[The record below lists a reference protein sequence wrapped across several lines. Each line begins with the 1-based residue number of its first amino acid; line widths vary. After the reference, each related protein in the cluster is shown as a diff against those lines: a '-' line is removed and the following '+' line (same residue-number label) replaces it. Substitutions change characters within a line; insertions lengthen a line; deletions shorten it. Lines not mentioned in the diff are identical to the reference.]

1 MFEEGT
7 IRETWRRGHDLLVH
21 ALKIHPSFERITRFL
36 DIEPQFL
43 LHLGMFNTNNINGAL
58 YPLHTHINHSCSPNT
73 KVVDTPGRLAEVNA
87 FVQDN
92 VIGPG
97 EEITISYVDPTW
109 PTISRR
115 QTLKR
120 DYGFECGCS
129 RCVADLESAY
139 SEYTYDSDS
148 E

>member
-1 MFEEGT
+1 M
-7 IRETWRRGHDLLVH
+7 
-21 ALKIHPSFERITRFL
+21 A
-36 DIEPQFL
+36 
-43 LHLGMFNTNNINGAL
+43 GMFNTNNLNGAL

-73 KVVDTPGRLAEVNA
+73 KVVDTPGRLAEVNGISLCVVLIVV
-87 FVQDN
+87 FVQDH

-109 PTISRR
+109 PTVLRR

-139 SEYTYDSDS
+139 SEYTYASDS